1 MAKKIMEKEIPPQDP
16 QMYLWNW
23 GLRENP
29 FEDVEPPKKP
39 TVIVGEK
46 DLQKI
51 MLRIQQDYTSGIT
64 NFRIIALIGLPGQG
78 KTHFLK
84 YWKNAIESKNAG
96 NVVYLPR
103 PFTSR
108 GTAIFRATAESLLTE
123 EMGLSRNLLAES
135 MRDIMTNNAKQHQF
149 ESNLPYRILTGD
161 SGLNKALKLLI
172 SENRDTADAAFK
184 WIAGLR
190 LLSDERN
197 ILRNNGISVIINQSE
212 FACTDDRRSQGLIL
226 SLAKALILFT
236 GKPFYLAIDELNSLN
251 NINSQARFRSY
262 LDNIRALRQGAT
274 LLNGPMCLLLAC
286 TPTAWTQIERIDPML
301 AERVTK
307 IHFLS
312 GPKGKEE
319 VKQFLKYR
327 FQKARETL
335 PTESKGNPLY
345 PLDTNHVSL
354 LFKKIQESEYTKT
367 WRTIVEI
374 VSETLDIRDPEME
387 PGSDFQTSRQLLVM
401 KDAII
406 ALSKQITLLEQR
418 LLSLMPFIQVPEQN
432 EKVPESSAEDEIKER
447 LFSVSPFRYSIITI
461 EQRAK
466 HLEKIGN
473 NLYNLNQYQEAI
485 LRYQQSGQ
493 ILESAMSLG
502 KKPGLWIHAIL
513 QALQAVLHGYLPA
526 ALLASSSKDFEESYR
541 PITVLIENATETFV
555 DRLQLPVLKEVLLGL
570 QEPQLKTQLASLRAY
585 LTKLRKKYETGFGV
599 PDHIEGQKRMKI
611 VTDIQDSF
619 QDYKKELEKSL
630 LSLRIQLFKSNSHLQ
645 DSLNAI
651 DAPLAVRLKQAY
663 TIISNVNKTE
673 EGLSPVIR
681 AIKEEPLIR
690 EMMKSQIRSY
700 ASLEFGEQVKSS
712 WQAFDE
718 QLEKKFKSPGPID
731 EFYQYIQTLSRAFLS
746 AMNSTSQSQHEQTT
760 IIEILDYFFKI
771 ARAFWVDIFLE
782 LPAQVHSLS

>member
-1 MAKKIMEKEIPPQDP
+1 MAKMTKRKETSSQDP

-29 FEDVEPPKKP
+29 FEDIEPPKKP

-46 DLQKI
+46 DLQKV

-96 NVVYLPR
+96 NVVFLPR

-108 GTAIFRATAESLLTE
+108 GSAIFRATAESLLTE
-123 EMGLSRNLLAES
+123 EMGLTRNLLAES
-135 MRDIMTNNAKQHQF
+135 MRDIMTNSEKQHQF

-172 SENRDTADAAFK
+172 SDNRDTADAAFK

-197 ILRNNGISVIINQSE
+197 ILRKNGISVIINQSE
-212 FACTDDRRSQGLIL
+212 SACTDDRRSQGLIL
-226 SLAKALILFT
+226 SLAKILILFT
-236 GKPFYLAIDELNSLN
+236 GKPFYLAIDELNALN

-274 LLNGPMCLLLAC
+274 LLNGPLCLILAC
-286 TPTAWTQIERIDPML
+286 TPTAWSQIERIDPML
-301 AERVTK
+301 AERITK

-312 GPKGKEE
+312 GPGGENE

-327 FQKARETL
+327 FKKARETL
-335 PTESKGNPLY
+335 PSESNGNPLY
-345 PLDTNHVSL
+345 PLDSSHVSL

-367 WRTIVEI
+367 WRTIIEI
-374 VSETLDIRDPEME
+374 VSETLESYSEDDRRSLESIINEVSERVKKRKELRIRDPDVDRR
-387 PGSDFQTSRQLLVM
+387 SDFQTSRQLLIIR
-401 KDAII
+401 DAII

-418 LLSLMPFIQVPEQN
+418 LLSLMPFIKIPDQI
-432 EKVPESSAEDEIKER
+432 EKTPESSAEDEVKER

-493 ILESAMSLG
+493 ILESAMSLC

-513 QALQAVLHGYLPA
+513 LALQAVLYGYLPA

-541 PITVLIENATETFV
+541 PITVLFENASDTFI
-555 DRLQLPVLKEVLLGL
+555 DRIKLPVFKEILLGL
-570 QEPQLKTQLASLRAY
+570 QEPQLKAQITSLRAY
-585 LTKLRKKYETGFGV
+585 LAKLRKKYETGFGI

-611 VTDIQDSF
+611 VSDLQDSF
-619 QDYKKELEKSL
+619 KDYKKELDKAL
-630 LSLRIQLFKSNSHLQ
+630 LSLRIQLFKSNAHLQ
-645 DSLNAI
+645 DSINAI
-651 DAPLAVRLKQAY
+651 DTPLALRLKQAY
-663 TIISNVNKTE
+663 AIISNVNKTE
-673 EGLSPVIR
+673 EGLSPVIQ

-690 EMMKSQIRSY
+690 EMMKSQIRAY
-700 ASLEFGEQVKSS
+700 ASLEYGEKLKQS
-712 WQAFDE
+712 W
-718 QLEKKFKSPGPID
+718 
-731 EFYQYIQTLSRAFLS
+731 
-746 AMNSTSQSQHEQTT
+746 
-760 IIEILDYFFKI
+760 
-771 ARAFWVDIFLE
+771 
-782 LPAQVHSLS
+782 